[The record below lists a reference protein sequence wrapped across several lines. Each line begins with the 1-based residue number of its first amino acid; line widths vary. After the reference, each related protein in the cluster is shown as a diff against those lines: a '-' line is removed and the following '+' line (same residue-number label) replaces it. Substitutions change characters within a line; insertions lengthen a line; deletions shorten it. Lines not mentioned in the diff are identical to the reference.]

1 MRNIWLVAQHEFLTN
16 IRKRSFLFA
25 VFGVPILMAVIF
37 AVVVFVQIAAEET
50 GLVAES
56 IGYVDQANVISADS
70 EGFVEFDDI
79 DLATAALDGDA
90 IDTFFVTTPLYLQTG
105 EVSLYS
111 YGQISEDTRDDIE
124 VFIVENLTNTIE
136 TDVPPERLIDPV
148 NVDIFME
155 SSQRELTFEG
165 IIGLFITPV
174 IFAMVLLMALQLSST
189 FLMAGVVEEKSN
201 HIMEILI
208 TSITPYQLLAGKLLG
223 LGALGLIQ
231 ILIWIVVGLVGVS
244 LGGNIEFFSGI
255 ALPLDFILIV
265 IVYFLLTYFL
275 YSSLLAGIGAVMG
288 SEQESRTIAGAISL
302 LIAIPFFFFSV
313 LILNP
318 ESPIFTAL
326 IYFPFT
332 AGMTYMM
339 KFPFVQISIW
349 EVLVSLSILAVSTV
363 IVTWAAARVF
373 RWALL
378 LYGKKPNLFT
388 IFRVITGNQEIGVRP
403 TTSAEM
409 EKSA

>member
-79 DLATAALDGDA
+79 DLATAALNSDA

-105 EVSLYS
+105 EVRLYS

-288 SEQESRTIAGAISL
+288 SEQESRTIAGAVSL

-318 ESPIFTAL
+318 ESPIFTVL
-326 IYFPFT
+326 MYFPFT

>member
-1 MRNIWLVAQHEFLTN
+1 MLNIWLVAQHEFLTN

-70 EGFVEFDDI
+70 EGFLEFDDI

-105 EVSLYS
+105 EIRLYS

-288 SEQESRTIAGAISL
+288 SEQESRTIAGAVSL

-318 ESPIFTAL
+318 ESPIFTVL
-326 IYFPFT
+326 MYFPFT

>member
-1 MRNIWLVAQHEFLTN
+1 MPNIWLVAQHEFLTN

-37 AVVVFVQIAAEET
+37 AVVIFVQIAADEN
-50 GLVAES
+50 GIIAES
-56 IGYVDQANVISADS
+56 IGFVDQSNVISV
-70 EGFVEFDDI
+70 ENEQFLEFDDI
-79 DLATAALDGDA
+79 ESATMALDNET

-105 EVSLYS
+105 DVRLYS
-111 YGQISEDTRDDIE
+111 YGQVSEETRDAIE
-124 VFIVENLTNTIE
+124 VYIVENLTSTI
-136 TDVPPERLIDPV
+136 TSDVPPERLIDPV
-148 NVDIFME
+148 NVAIFME
-155 SSQRELTFEG
+155 STQRELSFEG
-165 IIGLFITPV
+165 IIGLFLTPI

-189 FLMAGVVEEKSN
+189 FLMSGVVEEKSN

-231 ILIWIVVGLVGVS
+231 ILIWIVVGLVGAT
-244 LGGNIEFFSGI
+244 LGGNIAFFSGI
-255 ALPLDFILIV
+255 VLPFDFILTV

-288 SEQESRTIAGAISL
+288 SEQESRTIAGAVSL

-318 ESPIFTAL
+318 ESPIFTVL
-326 IYFPFT
+326 MYFPFT

-339 KFPFVQISIW
+339 KYPFVQIPVW
-349 EVLVSLSILAVSTV
+349 EVLASLSILAVSTV
-363 IVTWAAARVF
+363 FVTWAAARVF

-378 LYGKKPNLFT
+378 LYGKKPSIFT
-388 IFRVITGNQEIGVRP
+388 IFRVIAGKQETSFRP
-403 TTSAEM
+403 DSSTEM
-409 EKSA
+409 EKSS

>member
-70 EGFVEFDDI
+70 EGFLEFDDI
-79 DLATAALDGDA
+79 DLAIAALDGDA

-105 EVSLYS
+105 EVRLYS

-288 SEQESRTIAGAISL
+288 SEQESRTIAGAVSL

-318 ESPIFTAL
+318 ESPIFTVL
-326 IYFPFT
+326 MYFPFT